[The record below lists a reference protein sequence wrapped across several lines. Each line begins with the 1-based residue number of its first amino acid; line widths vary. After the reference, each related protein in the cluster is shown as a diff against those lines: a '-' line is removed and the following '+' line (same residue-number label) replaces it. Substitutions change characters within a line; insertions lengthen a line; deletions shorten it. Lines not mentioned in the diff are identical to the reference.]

1 MTLYINTASY
11 DEIIIALR
19 QGEKTIVQKKFK
31 APRRQAEKLLPAIAA
46 LLKVKKVKL
55 SDLKKIIVANHGGS
69 FTSLR
74 IGVITANTLAY
85 ALRIP
90 VAPELPTEKKAKKFG
105 VYSIVEPDYDREP
118 TIGKAKS
125 QIK

>member
-19 QGEKTIVQKKFK
+19 QGAKIIAQKKFQ

-46 LLKVKKVKL
+46 LMKVKKVKL
-55 SDLKKIIVANHGGS
+55 SDLKKIIVANRGGS

-85 ALRIP
+85 ALKIP
-90 VAPELPTEKKAKKFG
+90 VAPELPTGKKRKKFG